1 MKILYESTV
10 LGMGHN
16 IERAKTGIFR
26 VIENILIELLNRD
39 DLTVNLTSVQ
49 SKKAQEDLS
58 KYVKELGSELKIN
71 ENAVF
76 QANNLMFQERRE
88 NALHSLL
95 SPPFLKPDKVK
106 NFYRIL
112 DASAQLSI
120 STKTKSLEKDGFD
133 IFHSP
138 YHPIPTGLKNNKSI
152 KKFWTSYDLIPILF
166 PHFFLQETIDEVK
179 CALSRLDRDTWVVC
193 ISESTKNDLLNYLGN
208 KIDPAKLVVTPL
220 AASNNFYKVEDA
232 NEIKNV
238 LTKYSIPTDK
248 PYILSL
254 CTLEPRKNIVQIIK
268 AFVNLVQ
275 DEKIN
280 DLHLVLAGTK
290 GWKFDAIFNEVKH
303 VDVLR
308 NKVFAT
314 GYVSKK
320 DQAALY
326 SGAKMFAYPSF
337 YEGFGLPPLEA
348 MQCGVPVITSNT
360 SSLPEVVGNAG
371 IMVDPYDLASL
382 TQSMLNLYR
391 NESLQKE
398 YGIKALERSKIFT
411 WHQTANLTVAA
422 YKKSIFE

>member
-10 LGMGHN
+10 LGMGHT

-49 SKKAQEDLS
+49 SKKAQADLI
-58 KYVKELGSELKIN
+58 KYVKDLGAELKIN
-71 ENAVF
+71 EDAVF
-76 QANNLMFQERRE
+76 QANNLMLQERRE
-88 NALHSLL
+88 NAFHNLL
-95 SPPFLKPDKVK
+95 SPPFLKPSKLK

-112 DASAQLSI
+112 DASTQLSI
-120 STKTKSLEKDGFD
+120 STKTKSLEKNGFD

-138 YHPIPTGLKNNKSI
+138 YHPIPAGLKNNKSI

-179 CALSRLDRDTWVVC
+179 CALSRLDRDTWIVC

-208 KIDPAKLVVTPL
+208 KIDPAKVVVTPL
-220 AASNNFYKVEDA
+220 AASNNFYKVEDP

-314 GYVSKK
+314 GYVSET

-371 IMVDPYDLASL
+371 IMVDPYDLAAL
-382 TQSMLNLYR
+382 TQSMLDLYR

-398 YGIKALERSKIFT
+398 YGIKALERSKTFT

-422 YKKSIFE
+422 YKKSILE